1 MTRPTIARPV
11 LNHIGACK
19 MTKIVYN
26 ACYGG
31 FSLSDE
37 AIIRY
42 AEIKGITLYPSVSKY
57 GLTVYYLCTPE
68 EYARIEAEESANP
81 TAPGRYARSNAMY
94 FSDRDID
101 RDDPVLAQVV
111 EELGDRA
118 NGSHAELRIFE
129 VSAGTLY
136 RIDEYDGSESVMTQ
150 DTYEWKV
157 A

>member
-1 MTRPTIARPV
+1 
-11 LNHIGACK
+11 
-19 MTKIVYN
+19 
-26 ACYGG
+26 
-31 FSLSDE
+31 
-37 AIIRY
+37 
-42 AEIKGITLYPSVSKY
+42 
-57 GLTVYYLCTPE
+57 
-68 EYARIEAEESANP
+68 
-81 TAPGRYARSNAMY
+81 MY
-94 FSDRDID
+94 FSDREIE
-101 RDDPVLAQVV
+101 RNDPALAQVV

>member
-1 MTRPTIARPV
+1 MTRPTIAQLV

-37 AIIRY
+37 AIMRY

-68 EYARIEAEESANP
+68 EYDRIEAEERANP

>member
-1 MTRPTIARPV
+1 MTRPTTAR
-11 LNHIGACK
+11 LAQNHIGACK
-19 MTKIVYN
+19 MAKIVYN
-26 ACYGG
+26 DCYGG

-37 AIIRY
+37 AIMRY
-42 AEIKGITLYPSVSKY
+42 AEIKGITLYSSKSKY
-57 GLTVYYLCTPE
+57 GLTNYYLCTPE
-68 EYARIEAEESANP
+68 EYERIEAEESANP

-94 FSDRDID
+94 FCDRDID

-118 NGSHAELRIFE
+118 NGRHAKLRIFE

-150 DTYEWKV
+150 DMYDWKV

>member
-1 MTRPTIARPV
+1 
-11 LNHIGACK
+11 

-37 AIIRY
+37 AIMRY
-42 AEIKGITLYPSVSKY
+42 AEIKGITLYSSKSKY
-57 GLTVYYLCTPE
+57 GLTCYYLCTPE
-68 EYARIEAEESANP
+68 EYERIEAEESANP

-94 FSDRDID
+94 FSDRDIE
-101 RDDPVLAQVV
+101 RNDPALVQVV
-111 EELGDRA
+111 EELGDKA
-118 NGSHAELRIFE
+118 NGRCARLRIKE
-129 VSAGTLY
+129 IPSGTLY
-136 RIDEYDGSESVMTQ
+136 RIDEYDGNESIETK